1 MGNFIR
7 ALLLISTSCTNMN
20 LIQHINVISF
30 VLFYSLSM
38 TSASGYNRQAEW
50 VSIGG
55 KNYDFN
61 PAAQT
66 QSEARARCI
75 RLGGKLFEPKDATT
89 NRDVFVQAGAK
100 LIGGNNLW
108 IGVSDVGTE
117 DSFTYLSDGTLV
129 NFVCESSA
137 GGKAGCWLTNAD
149 MTNQPTP
156 EATTADLDC
165 VVGNSAQDGQWS
177 VIACTATGAGK
188 FGSICEMMEETPTST
203 SAPATPPP
211 ASGST
216 SLKSG
221 IAVFIGTLLL
231 LS

>member
-1 MGNFIR
+1 MGENNFIQ
-7 ALLLISTSCTNMN
+7 ALLLISTSCSIMN
-20 LIQHINVISF
+20 LIQSINVISI

-38 TSASGYNRQAEW
+38 ISASGNNRQAEW
-50 VSIGG
+50 VLIGG

-61 PAAQT
+61 PAALT

-75 RLGGKLFEPKDATT
+75 RFGGKLFEPKDATT

-100 LIGGNNLW
+100 LNGGTDLW

-137 GGKAGCWLTNAD
+137 GGRAGCWATG
-149 MTNQPTP
+149 QP
-156 EATTADLDC
+156 ATTGLDC
-165 VVGNSAQDGQWS
+165 VVGNSAGGGKWT
-177 VIACTATGAGK
+177 VLACTATGAGK

-203 SAPATPPP
+203 SAPEIPPP

-216 SLKSG
+216 SLKCG